1 MPVISINA
9 SLGVQ
14 KVLCQKYKAMSRDVN
29 FRINYIEIVF
39 NVCYYYTIVS
49 LQKLIGRVWRLSR
62 MKKYELVM

>member
-1 MPVISINA
+1 M
-9 SLGVQ
+9 
-14 KVLCQKYKAMSRDVN
+14 LCQKYKAMSRDVN